1 MQRENESSNQEWLE
15 LLQLAIVDIFRHF
28 RSIIMV
34 GLVCA
39 IVADVFFTLRY
50 QPLYRSEATF
60 ALKTNNEY
68 TTTSTVD
75 EIGEIANAFS
85 YIISS
90 NIFKEKIME
99 DMKLTSLNGY
109 YETSVLENTNIIKI
123 SAVSIEPKSAYLM
136 MKSMINRYQEI
147 SKLVLGEINIELMKD
162 ISIPTQPFNTLNHK
176 NNLVIFGGIGII
188 GSIFLFGLLS
198 YFSTTVKLKEDI
210 EKLQLP
216 LLGSIPREAKCYR
229 SRTKIIRKK
238 NILINQMSTS
248 FRYIE
253 SVKKIR
259 YKIEERNYQV
269 IMVTSSLENEG
280 KTSVIANLALAL
292 KANHK
297 KVLLIDSD
305 LRKPA
310 IYKIFDLENNDG
322 MAQILSGNTEFSSI
336 VTHSNNGIDF
346 ILGKTSYEDA
356 SERVESKYFRD
367 CIEQARE
374 EYDYILIDS
383 VPSAMF
389 SDSTSL
395 AQMCDG
401 YIMVVRQ
408 NFVVEKMLEDIV
420 DKLSLSQVPLIGCV
434 LNSKLES
441 PLHKTKITRNPY
453 GYPYGYG
460 YGYHRKNEDGEK
472 YE

>member
-1 MQRENESSNQEWLE
+1 MKNENESSNQKWIE
-15 LLQLAIVDIFRHF
+15 LLQLAIADIFSHF
-28 RSIIMV
+28 RSIIMI
-34 GLVCA
+34 GLICA
-39 IVADVFFTLRY
+39 IAADVFLSVRY

-68 TTTSTVD
+68 TTTGTVD
-75 EIGEIANAFS
+75 EVGEIANAFS

-90 NIFKEKIME
+90 NIFKEEIME
-99 DMKLTSLNGY
+99 DMKITSLDGY

-123 SAVSIEPKSAYLM
+123 SAVSTEPKSAYLM

-147 SKLVLGEINIELMKD
+147 SKLVLGEINIELMQD
-162 ISIPTQPFNTLNHK
+162 ISIPTQPFNVLSHR
-176 NNLVIFGGIGII
+176 NNLAKFGAVGMA

-198 YFSTTVKLKEDI
+198 YFSTAVKLKEDI

-216 LLGSIPREAKCYR
+216 LLGSIPREAKIYR
-229 SRTKIIRKK
+229 SRAKLVRKK
-238 NILINQMSTS
+238 NILITQMSTS

-253 SVKKIR
+253 ALKKIR
-259 YKIEERNYQV
+259 YKIEDKDYKV

-292 KANHK
+292 KTNHK
-297 KVLLIDSD
+297 KVLLIDGD

-322 MAQILSGNTEFSSI
+322 MAQVFSGNQSLSSV
-336 VTHSNNGIDF
+336 VTHLDNGIDF
-346 ILGKTSYEDA
+346 ILGKTSYEDS
-356 SERVESKYFRD
+356 SERMESKYLKE
-367 CIEQARE
+367 CIEQARL

-395 AQMCDG
+395 AQLCDG
-401 YIMVVRQ
+401 YIMVIRQ
-408 NFVVEKMLEDIV
+408 NCVSKQMLEDVV

-434 LNSKLES
+434 LNSELES
-441 PLHKTKITRNPY
+441 PLHKTGIARNYY
-453 GYPYGYG
+453 GYHYGYG
-460 YGYHRKNEDGEK
+460 YGYHRKNEGGGKDE
-472 YE
+472 